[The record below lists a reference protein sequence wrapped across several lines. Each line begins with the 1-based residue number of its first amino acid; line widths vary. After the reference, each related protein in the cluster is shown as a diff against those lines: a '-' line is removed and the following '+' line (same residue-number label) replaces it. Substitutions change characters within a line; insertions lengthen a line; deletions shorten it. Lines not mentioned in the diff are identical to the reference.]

1 MLVQIYNLIVSI
13 GLLIND
19 AYYLVVIYLLLFHL
33 LSIITPH
40 LLVTVQVFQS
50 SLEYDESLIW

>member
-1 MLVQIYNLIVSI
+1 
-13 GLLIND
+13 LIND